1 MKTPTRAELEKMS
14 YAELEEL
21 AAELAD
27 EDEEIKT
34 IRHYFIDEFWKR
46 MPEKAIAPGDL
57 REGEIRGV
65 SLDGTPVLW
74 AKVEGKIYAM
84 SNKCPHRGF
93 PLHHKGKLEGHTLTC
108 GYHGGQFDIRTGACL
123 KHPTET
129 YPCETFDAQTADDGT
144 IVCEAVRR
152 KDRVAVD

>member
-1 MKTPTRAELEKMS
+1 MKTPSRAELEKLS
-14 YAELEEL
+14 YEEL
-21 AAELAD
+21 NELATELAD

-57 REGEIRGV
+57 SEGEIMGA

-84 SNKCPHRGF
+84 SNRCPHRGF
-93 PLHHKGKLEGHTLTC
+93 PLHHKGKLDGYTLTC
-108 GYHGGQFDIRTGACL
+108 AYHGGQFDIRTGACL

-129 YPCETFDAQTADDGT
+129 YPCETFDVQTADDET
-144 IVCEAVRR
+144 IVCEAVRE
-152 KDRVAVD
+152 KKG

>member
-1 MKTPTRAELEKMS
+1 MKTPTRADLEKMT
-14 YAELEEL
+14 YDELDEL
-21 AAELAD
+21 ATELAD
-27 EDEEIKT
+27 EDEEIKK

-57 REGEIRGV
+57 GEGEIMG
-65 SLDGTPVLW
+65 SLLNDTPILW
-74 AKVEGKIYAM
+74 AKVEGKIHAL

-108 GYHGGQFDIRTGACL
+108 DYHGGQFDIRTGACL

-129 YPCETFDAQTADDGT
+129 YPCETFDVQTAGDGT
-144 IVCEAVRR
+144 IVCEAVREKR
-152 KDRVAVD
+152 R

>member
-1 MKTPTRAELEKMS
+1 MKTPSRAELEKLT
-14 YAELEEL
+14 YDELDEL

-46 MPEKAIAPGDL
+46 MPERAIAPGDL
-57 REGEIRGV
+57 GEGELVGA
-65 SLDGTPVLW
+65 SLNGTPVLW

-93 PLHHKGKLEGHTLTC
+93 PLHHKGKLDGYTLTC
-108 GYHGGQFDIRTGACL
+108 AYHGGQFDIRTGACL
-123 KHPTET
+123 KHPTDT
-129 YPCETFDAQTADDGT
+129 YPCETLDVQTADDGT
-144 IVCEAVRR
+144 IVCEALH
-152 KDRVAVD
+152 KK

>member
-1 MKTPTRAELEKMS
+1 MKTPTRPELEKMT
-14 YAELEEL
+14 YDQLDEL
-21 AAELAD
+21 ATELAD
-27 EDEEIKT
+27 EDEEIKK

-46 MPEKAIAPGDL
+46 MPEKAIAPSDL
-57 REGEIRGV
+57 GEGEITG
-65 SLDGTPVLW
+65 SLLNDTPILW
-74 AKVEGKIYAM
+74 AKVEGEIYAM

-129 YPCETFDAQTADDGT
+129 YPCETFDVQTADDGT
-144 IVCEAVRR
+144 IVCQAVRR
-152 KDRVAVD
+152 K

>member
-14 YAELEEL
+14 YDELDEL

-27 EDEEIKT
+27 EDEEIKK

-46 MPEKAIAPGDL
+46 MPEKAIAPADL
-57 REGEIRGV
+57 GEGEMIGV
-65 SLDGTPVLW
+65 SSQSTPVLW
-74 AKVEGKIYAM
+74 AKVEGKIFAL

-93 PLHHKGKLEGHTLTC
+93 PLHHKGKLEGYTLTC

-129 YPCETFDAQTADDGT
+129 FHCETFDVQTADDGT
-144 IVCEAVRR
+144 IVCQAV
-152 KDRVAVD
+152 KGKQG